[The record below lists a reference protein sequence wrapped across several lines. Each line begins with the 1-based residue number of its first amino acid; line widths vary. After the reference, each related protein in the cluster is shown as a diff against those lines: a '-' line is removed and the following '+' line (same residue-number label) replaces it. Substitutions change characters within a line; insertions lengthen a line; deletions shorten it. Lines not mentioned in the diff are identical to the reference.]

1 MLLSFAFGFG
11 KLEKH
16 AGNALRRI
24 LAGVSFA
31 FLLLMLC
38 VSVIGSSVRAQG
50 IYKWVDGN
58 GVTHFGNHPPSEGE
72 YETISERT
80 EEPEETAPS
89 AEKKTDDEQPSDL
102 SMPAYGEAYHKEAKK
117 RATRIPVSLTKNFV
131 LVNHEIG
138 SSWLP
143 YSCPL
148 TPESPVPLYNEPAY
162 EGSSWLYGK
171 LDLGT
176 FPNRSRAFVFDLVD
190 APNPLLYFDVNGNG
204 DLTDDGGPFYNQGSG
219 IFSTEIRIP
228 VAGLIKELE
237 SKEDFSIWFFTNDS
251 LWEKRY
257 ASHYSKSQLKGT
269 VLIEGRTYNA
279 IVSERGTN
287 DADFTNDGICVDWNG
302 DAKFDRR
309 TETVMPDHVVE
320 VGGREYYFDIR
331 W

>member
-1 MLLSFAFGFG
+1 MLLSSIFG
-11 KLEKH
+11 KFSEHTEYAPRPLLS
-16 AGNALRRI
+16 GLSSVCLCFTLFI
-24 LAGVSFA
+24 LVF
-31 FLLLMLC
+31 
-38 VSVIGSSVRAQG
+38 GSSVSAQG
-50 IYKWVDGN
+50 IFKWVDED
-58 GVTHFGNHPPSEGE
+58 GVTHFGNHPPSDGE
-72 YETISERT
+72 YETISEKVEKPAEADST
-80 EEPEETAPS
+80 
-89 AEKKTDDEQPSDL
+89 AEKKTGDEQPPDL

-117 RATRIPVSLTKNFV
+117 MATRIPVSLSRGFV

-148 TPESPVPLYNEPAY
+148 TSDPPVPLYNEPAY
-162 EGSSWLYGK
+162 EGGSWLYGK

-176 FPNRSRAFVFDLVD
+176 YPARSRAFVFDLVD

-302 DAKFDRR
+302 DAKFDRK

-320 VGGREYYFDIR
+320 VGGREYYFDIS

>member
-1 MLLSFAFGFG
+1 MLLSSIFA
-11 KLEKH
+11 KLPKH
-16 AGNALRRI
+16 ADRATRPLFCGLSFVY
-24 LAGVSFA
+24 LSFA
-31 FLLLMLC
+31 LSILVF
-38 VSVIGSSVRAQG
+38 GSSICAQG
-50 IYKWVDGN
+50 IFKWVDED
-58 GVTHFGNHPPSEGE
+58 GVTHFGNHPPSQGE

-80 EEPEETAPS
+80 EKPE
-89 AEKKTDDEQPSDL
+89 KTDPPAENKTGDEQPPDL

-117 RATRIPVSLTKNFV
+117 SATRIPVFLAKDFF

-148 TPESPVPLYNEPAY
+148 TSDPPVPLYNEPAY
-162 EGSSWLYGK
+162 EGRSWLYGK

-176 FPNRSRAFVFDLVD
+176 FPNRSRTFVFDLVD

-219 IFSTEIRIP
+219 IFATEIRIP
-228 VAGLIKELE
+228 VAGLIRELE
-237 SKEDFSIWFFTNDS
+237 SKEDFSLWFFTNDS
-251 LWEKRY
+251 LWEKRNV
-257 ASHYSKSQLKGT
+257 SHYSKSQLKGT

-302 DAKFDRR
+302 DGKFDRR
-309 TETVMPDHVVE
+309 SETVMPDHVVE
-320 VGGREYYFDIR
+320 VGGREYYFDIS